1 MAERRWWLCG
11 ADNWPICH
19 LFEAPNARSALAK
32 YRQAIIDAERFNGRS
47 RRDATSIVQAARLKV
62 VAGPLSTEEARQ
74 YEFGWALAQAICD
87 KGRSRDM
94 PESPATETD
103 AERWLSRSEIEF
115 IRRSVDRIFE
125 EAKP

>member
-1 MAERRWWLCG
+1 MTERRWWLCG
-11 ADNWPICH
+11 ADNWPTCH

-32 YRQAIIDAERFNGRS
+32 YRQAIIGAERFNGRS
-47 RRDATSIVQAARLKV
+47 R
-62 VAGPLSTEEARQ
+62 
-74 YEFGWALAQAICD
+74 AQAICD